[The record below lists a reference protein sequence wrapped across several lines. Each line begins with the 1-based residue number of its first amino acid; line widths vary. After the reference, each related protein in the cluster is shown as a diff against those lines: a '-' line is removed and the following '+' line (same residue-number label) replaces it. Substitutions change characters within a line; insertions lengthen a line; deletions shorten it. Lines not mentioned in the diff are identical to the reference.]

1 MSLLDRDDVP
11 APKSRA
17 STRPTVS
24 PRVAA
29 SSATPAPTTP
39 PPTTS
44 TWNSAPASVS
54 SAAALESGS
63 SLAASAPPART
74 GRTLAPTDQRLAAA
88 LDVTTTSTRWN
99 SLRSE

>member
-1 MSLLDRDDVP
+1 MSLLDREDVP

-17 STRPTVS
+17 STRPTDS

-44 TWNSAPASVS
+44 TWSSAPASAA
-54 SAAALESGS
+54 SAADLESGS
-63 SLAASAPPART
+63 SRAVSAPTALT
-74 GRTLAPTDQRLAAA
+74 SGTLAPTDQRFGGA
-88 LDVTTTSTRWN
+88 LEVTTTSTRWN

>member
-1 MSLLDRDDVP
+1 MSLLDRDEVP

-17 STRPTVS
+17 STRPTDS

-44 TWNSAPASVS
+44 TWNSAPASAA
-54 SAAALESGS
+54 SAADLESGS
-63 SLAASAPPART
+63 SLAASTPPAPS
-74 GRTLAPTDQRLAAA
+74 GRTLASTDQRLGCV

>member
-1 MSLLDRDDVP
+1 MSLLDREDVP

-17 STRPTVS
+17 STRPTVR

-29 SSATPAPTTP
+29 SSATPTPTTP

-44 TWNSAPASVS
+44 TWNSARASAA

-63 SLAASAPPART
+63 SLAASAPPALT
-74 GRTLAPTDQRLAAA
+74 GRTLAPTGQRLAAT